1 MNVVRKILA
10 LALTLTLL
18 AGMTTVYAVEAD
30 KNENELVL
38 DYIPTTDFIS
48 GVSPYDGVVTSLSS
62 AEASS
67 VGVSAGYTDTITR
80 VGIGSNSSYAG
91 ITIDPSALAIP
102 VSEIEAITFRIYL
115 AGGSSLR
122 VSNKGASGWAILAT
136 VASNTWVDYTIKAD
150 GTGFA
155 SGGMNMSY
163 FADSNGN
170 LGVFG
175 MGAKNVSCLYID
187 SITIVL
193 SEDSNVTNKDTTP
206 PVISYNGQTSVKI
219 NEGEEFIPGTATAYD
234 EFDGED
240 AALEYIWSDGAF
252 GEGGLLTAGIH
263 TYTIK
268 ATDKSGNTSTLVVTV
283 KVDGYDPYTITFDS
297 LPTVGYISGLSPYD
311 GVVNELSA
319 DEASAAG
326 VPSGYEGKVTK
337 SVGSG
342 NYTGMTFDFSENKI
356 PVNLIESVS
365 FRFYF
370 TSGATSFRLS
380 NSGATNWIILSDVTS
395 AKWVEYTISSDRSG
409 FASGKSM
416 SDLADEEGNLGVF
429 GIGTKYG
436 SVIYVDSIVI
446 SLKKDDGKAPVISY
460 DGDTDIVTSA
470 GKKLALNISAYDELE
485 DRFVDPVF
493 EWSEGAIDS
502 NGKMLEGS
510 HTLKISAVDYYGN
523 SSSISL
529 NVQVD
534 PRDETPPE
542 ILFEASEIHVSVGT
556 ISRMVISCVDNY
568 DMVDVISEWSD
579 GAIDFGGRLYE
590 GIHTLT
596 LTATDLSGNKSVHV
610 VTVYV
615 TDGDSTVGQLVECGK

>member
-48 GVSPYDGVVTSLSS
+48 GVSPYDGVVT
-62 AEASS
+62 
-67 VGVSAGYTDTITR
+67 
-80 VGIGSNSSYAG
+80 
-91 ITIDPSALAIP
+91 
-102 VSEIEAITFRIYL
+102 
-115 AGGSSLR
+115 
-122 VSNKGASGWAILAT
+122 
-136 VASNTWVDYTIKAD
+136 
-150 GTGFA
+150 
-155 SGGMNMSY
+155 
-163 FADSNGN
+163 
-170 LGVFG
+170 
-175 MGAKNVSCLYID
+175 
-187 SITIVL
+187 
-193 SEDSNVTNKDTTP
+193 
-206 PVISYNGQTSVKI
+206 
-219 NEGEEFIPGTATAYD
+219 
-234 EFDGED
+234 
-240 AALEYIWSDGAF
+240 
-252 GEGGLLTAGIH
+252 
-263 TYTIK
+263 
-268 ATDKSGNTSTLVVTV
+268 V
-283 KVDGYDPYTITFDS
+283 KVEGYDPYTITFDS

-436 SVIYVDSIVI
+436 SGIYVDSIVI

-568 DMVDVISEWSD
+568 DMVDVISEWSE